1 MLSDLLLAHYD
12 PRQEIVVAADAFN
25 YGIGAVIPHRYPD
38 ESEKAITHASHS
50 LLPVEKNYSQIERED
65 LALIYAIQK
74 IHKMLHGRKFT
85 LLTDHKPLLAIFGS
99 KKGIPAYTENRL
111 QKWATIL
118 LGYDFSIQYR
128 STTSI
133 GKVDSLFRLIASQPT
148 TDEDRVIAA
157 ISVDADI
164 QHVFI
169 NTIRAL
175 PVTADENKEAT
186 TNDRLLQLIKTYIKG
201 KWPKSI
207 SNAEIQ
213 CFYNRRD
220 SLSMLSRCLLL
231 AERVVIPKNLQ
242 QRVLRQLHHGHP
254 GIVLMKALARSYA
267 YWPGIDK
274 DVEDTVR
281 R

>member
-38 ESEKAITHASHS
+38 ESEKAIAHASHS
-50 LLPVEKNYSQIERED
+50 LLPVEKNYSQIEREG

-133 GKVDSLFRLIASQPT
+133 GKVDSLFRLIAPQPT
-148 TDEDRVIAA
+148 TDEDQVSQLYQWMRT
-157 ISVDADI
+157 SSTYSSI
-164 QHVFI
+164 QYE
-169 NTIRAL
+169 
-175 PVTADENKEAT
+175 PY
-186 TNDRLLQLIKTYIKG
+186 Q
-201 KWPKSI
+201 
-207 SNAEIQ
+207 
-213 CFYNRRD
+213 
-220 SLSMLSRCLLL
+220 SR
-231 AERVVIPKNLQ
+231 
-242 QRVLRQLHHGHP
+242 
-254 GIVLMKALARSYA
+254 LMKTKRQQPTIASSN
-267 YWPGIDK
+267 
-274 DVEDTVR
+274 
-281 R
+281 